1 MVQSDGGILLLE
13 DAEHIKDKCIVRD
26 ELVQIREGICHGFEA
41 IIVLVTKRP
50 LYEVVKL
57 GVKVENLSLSWL
69 PRN

>member
-41 IIVLVTKRP
+41 IIVLVMKSP
-50 LYEVVKL
+50 PFMKL
-57 GVKVENLSLSWL
+57 
-69 PRN
+69 

>member
-13 DAEHIKDKCIVRD
+13 DAEHIKDMCIVRD

-50 LYEVVKL
+50 PFMKL
-57 GVKVENLSLSWL
+57 
-69 PRN
+69 